1 MPKSSAPK
9 PADATSEVEF
19 RRAPKL
25 LPFALTGGVFGLIAA
40 VILYLLIPAVNR
52 SSENIFGL
60 LLITLGSAGLGLG
73 VLAAIII
80 DLITSRRVKKVLAQ
94 RVPGVEG
101 DR

>member
-9 PADATSEVEF
+9 SNNAATEVEF

-25 LPFALTGGVFGLIAA
+25 LPFALTGAVLGLIAA
-40 VILYLLIPAVNR
+40 GVLYVLIPAANR

-73 VLAAIII
+73 VLAAIVI
-80 DLITSRRVKKVLAQ
+80 DLVTARRAKKVLAQ
-94 RVPGVEG
+94 RVPSSRG
-101 DR
+101 DK